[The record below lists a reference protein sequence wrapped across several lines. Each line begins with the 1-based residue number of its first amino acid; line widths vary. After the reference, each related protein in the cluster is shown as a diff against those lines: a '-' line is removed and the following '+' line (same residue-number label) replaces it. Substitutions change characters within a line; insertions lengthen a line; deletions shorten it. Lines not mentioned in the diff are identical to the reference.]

1 MFSLSRPD
9 LRLFLSRFPGTGLS
23 VAVTA
28 EDFFYN
34 LDSIEMPTTQKIEEG
49 TEITDEG
56 VEKAFEFV
64 AEVSGKSKI
73 ISIA

>member
-1 MFSLSRPD
+1 M
-9 LRLFLSRFPGTGLS
+9 SRFPGTGLS

-28 EDFFYN
+28 EDSFYN
-34 LDSIEMPTTQKIEEG
+34 LDSIAMPTTQKIEEG

-64 AEVSGKSKI
+64 AEVSEASLKSFL
-73 ISIA
+73 SPNN